1 MSIDHLGGGLRYR
14 RRVKTP
20 RCELQH
26 RCDLFPRDVKPVH
39 YLVDSRARFQI
50 VKHH

>member
-1 MSIDHLGGGLRYR
+1 MSIDRLGGGVHYR

-20 RCELQH
+20 RRELQH

-39 YLVDSRARFQI
+39 YLADSRSGFQI